1 MTNSELLQILELRF
15 EENPHR
21 HKLLHWKDVLK
32 RLESDDEKLMS
43 LVKMENT
50 GGEPDVIGY
59 DDVNKRYIYCDCSK
73 ESPSLRR
80 NICYDLEGEEMR
92 IKKGVFPEG
101 NALKMASDMGLELM
115 TEEEYRNLQNL
126 EDFDLKT
133 SSWVKTPEEIR
144 ILGGAVFCDR
154 RFGQVFIYH
163 NSAHSF
169 YSSRGF
175 RGILKV

>member
-1 MTNSELLQILELRF
+1 
-15 EENPHR
+15 
-21 HKLLHWKDVLK
+21 
-32 RLESDDEKLMS
+32 
-43 LVKMENT
+43 
-50 GGEPDVIGY
+50 
-59 DDVNKRYIYCDCSK
+59 
-73 ESPSLRR
+73 
-80 NICYDLEGEEMR
+80 
-92 IKKGVFPEG
+92 
-101 NALKMASDMGLELM
+101 MGLELM